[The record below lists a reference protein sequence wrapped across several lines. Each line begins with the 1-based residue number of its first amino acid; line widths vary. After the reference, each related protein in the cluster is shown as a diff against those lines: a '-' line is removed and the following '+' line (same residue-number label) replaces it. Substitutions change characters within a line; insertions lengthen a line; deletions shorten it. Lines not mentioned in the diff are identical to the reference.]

1 MFSEK
6 NIDNNSKFI
15 LAIHS
20 TNEFFGFG
28 YKDLENNT
36 IKDNFSI
43 KRLEKDLSK
52 NLITTLAE
60 FLNKKKFNSIS
71 RISIS
76 IGPANFNASRQIV
89 VCARAI
95 SQQLK
100 CSLDKYS
107 SFRIMAKRIAIKNE
121 ILNNNQHFWIIKRL
135 KTRGYIAGKYRINNL
150 KNVSSNLYIEE
161 VISPKLYKKF
171 LKGEAY
177 FEAEYDI
184 KDELKQLLELSYRN
198 HDKLI
203 QNNWGDVFPLYP
215 IEPVN

>member
-1 MFSEK
+1 MLPK
-6 NIDNNSKFI
+6 QNIDNNKFV

-20 TNEFFGFG
+20 TNDFFGFG
-28 YKDLENNT
+28 YKYLKNPT

-43 KRLEKDLSK
+43 KKLDKDISK
-52 NLITTLAE
+52 NLIITLYD
-60 FLNKKKFNSIS
+60 FLKKKRFDSIA

-95 SQQLK
+95 SQQLN

-107 SFRIMAKRIAIKNE
+107 SFKIMARRIAIKNK
-121 ILNNNQHFWIIKRL
+121 ILDNNKYFWIIKRL

-150 KNVSSNLYIEE
+150 NKENKNFHIEE
-161 VISPKLYKKF
+161 VISPKLYRKFIKK
-171 LKGEAY
+171 EAC

-184 KDELKQLLELSYRN
+184 KDDLKQLLELSSIN
-198 HDKLI
+198 HENLI
-203 QNNWGDVFPLYP
+203 QNHWTNVLPIYP
-215 IEPVN
+215 IEAVN

>member
-1 MFSEK
+1 MLPK
-6 NIDNNSKFI
+6 QNIDDNKFI

-20 TNEFFGFG
+20 TNDSFGFG
-28 YKDLENNT
+28 YKNLNKNNT
-36 IKDNFSI
+36 KANFSV
-43 KRLEKDLSK
+43 KKLDKDLSK
-52 NLITTLAE
+52 NLIITLAE
-60 FLNKKKFNSIS
+60 FLNKKGFNSIA

-95 SQQLK
+95 SQQLN

-107 SFRIMAKRIAIKNE
+107 TFKIMAKRIAIKNQ
-121 ILNNNQHFWIIKRL
+121 ILDNNQHFWIIKRL
-135 KTRGYIAGKYRINNL
+135 KTRGYIGGKYKINNL
-150 KNVSSNLYIEE
+150 KRMNSNLYIEE

-171 LKGEAY
+171 IKKEPY

-184 KDELKQLLELSYRN
+184 EDELKNLLELSAKN
-198 HDKLI
+198 HENLI
-203 QNNWGDVFPLYP
+203 QNHWQNVLPIYP

>member
-1 MFSEK
+1 MLPTQ
-6 NIDNNSKFI
+6 NIDNDKFI

-28 YKDLENNT
+28 YKDL
-36 IKDNFSI
+36 KDNSFKDKFSI
-43 KRLEKDLSK
+43 KKLNKDVCK
-52 NLITTLAE
+52 NLIINLAE
-60 FLNKKKFNSIS
+60 FLDQKRIDSIE

-95 SQQLK
+95 SQQLN

-107 SFRIMAKRIAIKNE
+107 SFKIMAKRIAIKNK
-121 ILNNNQHFWIIKRL
+121 ILDNNQYFWIKKKLKR
-135 KTRGYIAGKYRINNL
+135 RGYIAGKYKINHLN
-150 KNVSSNLYIEE
+150 NIYSNLQIQE
-161 VISPKLYKKF
+161 VISPKLYKTFIKT
-171 LKGEAY
+171 EAQ

-184 KDELKQLLELSYRN
+184 KDELKQLLELSAKN
-198 HDKLI
+198 HENLI
-203 QNNWGDVFPLYP
+203 QNGWEKVFPIYP

>member
-1 MFSEK
+1 MLQAE
-6 NIDNNSKFI
+6 NIENNKFI

-20 TNEFFGFG
+20 TNDYFGFG
-28 YKDLENNT
+28 YRDLKNNN

-43 KRLEKDLSK
+43 KNLDRDLSK
-52 NLITTLAE
+52 KLIISLSE
-60 FLNKKKFNSIS
+60 FLNKNKIESIE

-95 SQQLK
+95 SQQLN

-107 SFRIMAKRIAIKNE
+107 SFRIMAKRIAIKNH
-121 ILNNNQHFWIIKRL
+121 ILDNDICFWIIKKL
-135 KTRGYIAGKYRINNL
+135 KRRGCIAGKYRINNL
-150 KNVSSNLYIEE
+150 NHDNSNLHIEE

-171 LKGEAY
+171 ATREAY

-184 KDELKQLLELSYRN
+184 KYELKQLLELSATNYEN
-198 HDKLI
+198 LI
-203 QNNWGDVFPLYP
+203 QNHWRNVLPIYPL
-215 IEPVN
+215 EPVN

>member
-1 MFSEK
+1 MLQTQ
-6 NIDNNSKFI
+6 NIDNNKFI

-28 YKDLENNT
+28 YKDLKNNY

-43 KRLEKDLSK
+43 KKLNKDLSK
-52 NLITTLAE
+52 NLISTLASY
-60 FLNKKKFNSIS
+60 LNKKRLKSLA

-89 VCARAI
+89 VCARAMA
-95 SQQLK
+95 QQLN

-107 SFRIMAKRIAIKNE
+107 SFKIMAKRIAIKNE
-121 ILNNNQHFWIIKRL
+121 ILDNNQYFWISKRL
-135 KTRGYIAGKYRINNL
+135 KTRGYIAGKYRINSFNKINTNL
-150 KNVSSNLYIEE
+150 CIEE
-161 VISPKLYKKF
+161 VISPKLYKEFIK
-171 LKGEAY
+171 KEAS

-184 KDELKQLLELSYRN
+184 EDELKQLLELSTKN
-198 HDKLI
+198 HENLI
-203 QNNWGDVFPLYP
+203 QNHWANVLPIYP